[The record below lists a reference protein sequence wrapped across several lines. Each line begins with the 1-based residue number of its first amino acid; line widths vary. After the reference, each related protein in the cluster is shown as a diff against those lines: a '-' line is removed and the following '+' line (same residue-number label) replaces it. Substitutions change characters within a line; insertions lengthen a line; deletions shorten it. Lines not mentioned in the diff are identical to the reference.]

1 MVKLNLNTRNVII
14 GLSLLL
20 YSVALLNPMYYV
32 TSEISNTESSCCSV
46 SCLHT
51 FLTGILA
58 TPFDLLFLCNGNIE
72 FSLIWIFNIVYIY
85 NIYEGKK
92 VLNNKIIK
100 SINIFSIIM
109 IICFYSCH
117 SNISD
122 RDGDIV
128 YYVGEKGV
136 GYFLWSS
143 SLIIVFLLNIFSPD
157 FFKSK
162 RNKPTKDYFRKCQN

>member
-1 MVKLNLNTRNVII
+1 
-14 GLSLLL
+14 
-20 YSVALLNPMYYV
+20 
-32 TSEISNTESSCCSV
+32 
-46 SCLHT
+46 
-51 FLTGILA
+51 
-58 TPFDLLFLCNGNIE
+58 
-72 FSLIWIFNIVYIY
+72 
-85 NIYEGKK
+85 
-92 VLNNKIIK
+92 
-100 SINIFSIIM
+100 M

-162 RNKPTKDYFRKCQN
+162 RNKPTKDYFRTFLKVSETNLLKIILDFYRFDLTD

>member
-32 TSEISNTESSCCSV
+32 TSEISNTGSSCCSV

-72 FSLIWIFNIVYIY
+72 HYCPV
-85 NIYEGKK
+85 K
-92 VLNNKIIK
+92 VDK
-100 SINIFSIIM
+100 
-109 IICFYSCH
+109 
-117 SNISD
+117 
-122 RDGDIV
+122 
-128 YYVGEKGV
+128 
-136 GYFLWSS
+136 
-143 SLIIVFLLNIFSPD
+143 
-157 FFKSK
+157 
-162 RNKPTKDYFRKCQN
+162 